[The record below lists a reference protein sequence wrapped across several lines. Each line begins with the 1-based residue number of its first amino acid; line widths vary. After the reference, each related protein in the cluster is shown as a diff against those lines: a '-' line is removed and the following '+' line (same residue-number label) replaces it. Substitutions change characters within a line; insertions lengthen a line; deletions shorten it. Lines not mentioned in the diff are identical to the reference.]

1 MKHLLAMKKHNE
13 ICEICKK
20 AIALRFAGG
29 STAQINNKRCV
40 EGKRLAEKA
49 FKSV

>member
-1 MKHLLAMKKHNE
+1 MKKHNE
-13 ICEICKK
+13 TCETCKK
-20 AIALRFAGG
+20 AMALRFGG
-29 STAQINNKRCV
+29 ASTAQINNKRCL

>member
-1 MKHLLAMKKHNE
+1 MT
-13 ICEICKK
+13 
-20 AIALRFAGG
+20 LRFAGG
-29 STAQINNKRCV
+29 TTAQINDRRCV

>member
-1 MKHLLAMKKHNE
+1 MKKHNE
-13 ICEICKK
+13 SCEVCKK
-20 AIALRFAGG
+20 AMTLRFAGAL
-29 STAQINNKRCV
+29 TAQINNKRCA